1 MALEFFTQRAVLLK
15 QEVTEGT
22 DALPV
27 GATDGLLLLNGSSK
41 VESTVIE
48 RAIDKPVFGHDPF
61 LLSNFRGTIE
71 GDVELIGN
79 AAPGTAPKLATLL
92 KLGGLAQT
100 LDPVGPPIAAR
111 YNPISVAI
119 PSGTAYFH
127 HGGTLVKLT
136 GCRASLSA
144 LTFAIGR
151 APTARVQILGDA
163 TGDVDE
169 AALPVVDLAGFQVPV
184 PVTEPTWALTIN
196 GFAVSATELT
206 FDFGSDLK
214 IIEHSEDKIA
224 LIASR
229 KPTWSV
235 TFYRPAKASLDPY
248 ALAKS
253 HASVALVSTLDGGG
267 AGKLTR
273 LSIGQGQ
280 IETVEPI
287 DADGFLAYKVSGRA
301 IATSAG
307 NDEFLL
313 EFE

>member
-1 MALEFFTQRAVLLK
+1 MAIESFTRRRVLLK

-41 VESTVIE
+41 VESTAIE
-48 RAIDKPVFGHDPF
+48 RVIDRDTFGHDPF

-71 GDVELIGN
+71 GDIELIGN
-79 AAPGTAPKLATLL
+79 AAAGTAPSIATLL
-92 KLGGLAQT
+92 KIAGLAQT
-100 LDPVGPPIAAR
+100 LDAVGPPAVAR
-111 YNPISVAI
+111 YNPISTLI

-127 HGGTLVKLT
+127 HAGTLVKLT
-136 GCRASLSA
+136 GCRAALSA
-144 LTFAIGR
+144 LTFGIGK
-151 APTARVQILGDA
+151 APTAKVQILGDA

-169 AALPVVDLAGFQVPV
+169 AALPTVDLSGFQVPI
-184 PVTEPTWALTIN
+184 PVTEPTWSLLIN

-206 FDFGSDLK
+206 LDFGSDLK

-224 LIASR
+224 LIAAR
-229 KPTWSV
+229 KPTWSA
-235 TFYRPAKASLDPY
+235 TFYRPAKASLDPF

-253 HASVALVSTLDGGG
+253 HASVSIVSALNGGS
-267 AGKLTR
+267 AGQLTR
-273 LSIGQGQ
+273 LTIGQGQ
-280 IETVEPI
+280 IESVEPT
-287 DADGFLAYKVSGRA
+287 DADGFLAYKINGRA

>member
-1 MALEFFTQRAVLLK
+1 MALEAFTQRRVLLK
-15 QEVTEGT
+15 QETTEGV

-41 VESTVIE
+41 IE
-48 RAIDKPVFGHDPF
+48 ATAIDRVIDRDTFGHDPF
-61 LLSNFRGTIE
+61 LLANWRGTIE

-79 AAPGTAPKLATLL
+79 ATPGTAPKLATLL
-92 KLGGLAQT
+92 KIAGLAQT
-100 LDPVGPPIAAR
+100 LDAVGPPPVAR
-111 YNPISVAI
+111 YNPVATGI

-136 GCRASLSA
+136 GCRAALSA
-144 LTFAIGR
+144 LTFAIGK

-169 AALPVVDLAGFQVPV
+169 AALPTVDLTGFQTPV

-206 FDFGSDLK
+206 LDFGSDLK

-224 LIASR
+224 LIAAR
-229 KPTWSV
+229 KPTWSA
-235 TFYRPAKASLDPY
+235 TFYRPAKASLDPF

-253 HASVALVSTLDGGG
+253 HAAVALVSTLDGGS
-267 AGKLTR
+267 AGKRTR
-273 LSIGQGQ
+273 LTIGQGQ
-280 IETVEPI
+280 IESVEPT
-287 DADGFLAYKVSGRA
+287 DADGFLAYKVNGRA